1 MMEGLRDCPV
11 DIHIHGRIDDDVFGM
26 VENLNVPNTFFHGPY
41 HPKEISRVLAN
52 KDIAIFSAI
61 WPETYSLALS
71 EVVLSGV
78 VPVAPNLG
86 AFSVRITDRMNGFL
100 YQDRNIGQ
108 LISVV
113 QELVYAP
120 SLVAQARAQLSLVPT
135 EQILEHSQWL
145 KQVYGQMLSL
155 VSGMPALATI
165 APATIALEANQSF
178 NLKDCGILLNHP
190 VWTTPTQ
197 EVKVARIATLSVA
210 QPLPKRIWHYYKAN
224 GLLGVAKRL
233 ARVRVR
239 VS

>member
-1 MMEGLRDCPV
+1 M
-11 DIHIHGRIDDDVFGM
+11 
-26 VENLNVPNTFFHGPY
+26 
-41 HPKEISRVLAN
+41 
-52 KDIAIFSAI
+52 
-61 WPETYSLALS
+61 ALS

-78 VPVAPNLG
+78 VPVAPNRG
-86 AFSVRITDRMNGFL
+86 AFSVRITDRLNGFL
-100 YQDRNIGQ
+100 YPDRNIGQ

-135 EQILEHSQWL
+135 EQISEHSQWL

-155 VSGMPALATI
+155 VSSMPALATI
-165 APATIALEANQSF
+165 APATKAPATKALEANQSF
-178 NLKDCGILLNHP
+178 NLKDCGILLNHL

-210 QPLPKRIWHYYKAN
+210 QPLPKRVWHYYKAN